1 MRAHSILHRT
11 LVRGGAYFLICG
23 AIAAAASGV
32 GHAQEA
38 AGSIRARLLSAP
50 EVVRWLDRQM
60 TTSERAA
67 LRDQDLK
74 VTGAQCGCSDRP
86 APHYPY
92 AVVIVS
98 SPKGDLVAR
107 VEGDEGAIRMQP
119 LALRTGTLYCSV
131 DEGEGCFGEFAHPC
145 EFTDAR
151 FGRALA
157 PYFPDCKF

>member
-1 MRAHSILHRT
+1 M
-11 LVRGGAYFLICG
+11 
-23 AIAAAASGV
+23 SGV
-32 GHAQEA
+32 GAIQAQEA
-38 AGSIRARLLSAP
+38 TGPVRARLLALP
-50 EVVRWLDRQM
+50 EVARWLDQQM
-60 TTSERAA
+60 TASERAA
-67 LRDQDLK
+67 LREQDLR
-74 VTGAQCGCSDRP
+74 VSGAQCGCADRP
-86 APHYPY
+86 EPHYPY

-107 VEGDEGAIRMQP
+107 VEGEEGAIRMKP

-151 FGRALA
+151 FGRMLA